1 MEKILVEVTAPAA
14 SLTYDMLIPCNIQIG
29 EMSQLVASVFAQ
41 LSNGT
46 YVSTGKN
53 IICDKLSGDIYEPST
68 FVKDT
73 KIKNGAKLLLF

>member
-1 MEKILVEVTAPAA
+1 MEKVLVEVTAPAA
-14 SLTYDMLIPCNIQIG
+14 NLTYDMLIPRNIQIG
-29 EMSQLVASVFAQ
+29 EISQLIAPIFSQ

-46 YVSTGKN
+46 YVSSGKN
-53 IICDKLSGDIYEPST
+53 IVCDKISGEIFKPSV

>member
-1 MEKILVEVTAPAA
+1 MEKILIEVTAPAA
-14 SLTYDMLIPCNIQIG
+14 NLTYDMLIPYNIQIG
-29 EMSQLVASVFAQ
+29 EMSQLIASVFSQ

-53 IICDKLSGDIYEPST
+53 IVCDRATGTTFEPSV

-73 KIKNGAKLLLF
+73 EIKNGAKLLLF